1 MGVVYEAEDLRLG
14 RHVAL
19 KFLPEDL
26 EKDPQALER
35 FQREA
40 RAASALNH
48 PNICTIHDIDE
59 HNGRHF
65 IVMELLEGATLKQ
78 GLPGQLFPLDQ
89 LLDFGIQVA
98 DALDAAHS
106 AGIIHRDIKPANL
119 FITKRRQA
127 KVLDFGLAKMTAD
140 HRGSLSAATSLKT
153 VTSEEHLTSPGTAVG
168 TIAYMSPEQA
178 RGEEL
183 DPRTDLFSFGAVLYE
198 MATGRP
204 PFTGN
209 TSAVIFEAI
218 LNRTP
223 TEPVRLNPEL
233 PAGLERIIDTAL
245 EKDRELRYQT
255 ASEIRADLKRL
266 RREIESGRA
275 KAASRETVADAS
287 ESVATAAPAPARETP
302 AASGSS
308 PAAPWVQSASASGVA
323 SAGTRTS
330 SAVSRGRRMRLYASL
345 AAILVI
351 AAGIGLFLYSR
362 RARAMTEKDWI
373 LVADFVNT
381 TGDPVFDGTLRKAL
395 TVDLEQS
402 PYLNVLPEQRVQ
414 QALRF
419 MGKPPDTRISSEVAR
434 EICLRNGI
442 KAMLTGSVASL
453 GSRYVLT
460 VTAANATTGET
471 LAEVQQQ
478 AETKENVLDALGKAA
493 SRLRSDLGESLS
505 SIQKFD
511 KPLAEATTSS
521 LEALKAFSLGDEK
534 FNQLESL
541 AAIPFYKRAIELD
554 PNFALAYARLGT
566 IYSNLGQSTL
576 MEEAENKAFELRDRA
591 SEREKVYITA
601 HYYADFGDLDKGI
614 EAYELYKQ
622 TYPRDSVPYNNLGIM
637 YLFLGQPEKAL
648 PNFLE
653 SIRLSPDTYHGYG
666 NAADAYRMMG
676 RLDDARAILLQAQ
689 QKRLGGTT
697 VHVDLA
703 AIALLQGDTATAAR
717 EDELAKADREGEIQ
731 VLARNADIACYRG
744 QLRRCR
750 ELQGALQE
758 RGQALGFKEAVA
770 DGLLDTGLAEAVFGY
785 PDRVLPMVNSALASA
800 RNPRILAR
808 AASVLA
814 LVGQSRRAEALIED
828 ASSLRPRDTILQKL
842 DLPLARAVAQWREGK
857 PAQAIETLQPA
868 STYDR
873 FRLWLRWTRG
883 EVSLAAGRPADA
895 AQEFQHVLAHRMGG
909 GRSLFVLAV
918 PLAQLGLA
926 RAYVAAGEEVKAR
939 AAYQDFFAL
948 WKDADSDVPL
958 LQQAKAGY
966 AKLQQK

>member
-1 MGVVYEAEDLRLG
+1 MLGRTISHYRILRKLGGGGMGVVYEAEDRRLG

-198 MATGRP
+198 MATCRP

-442 KAMLTGSVASL
+442 KAMLTG
-453 GSRYVLT
+453 
-460 VTAANATTGET
+460 
-471 LAEVQQQ
+471 
-478 AETKENVLDALGKAA
+478 
-493 SRLRSDLGESLS
+493 
-505 SIQKFD
+505 
-511 KPLAEATTSS
+511 
-521 LEALKAFSLGDEK
+521 
-534 FNQLESL
+534 
-541 AAIPFYKRAIELD
+541 
-554 PNFALAYARLGT
+554 
-566 IYSNLGQSTL
+566 
-576 MEEAENKAFELRDRA
+576 
-591 SEREKVYITA
+591 
-601 HYYADFGDLDKGI
+601 
-614 EAYELYKQ
+614 
-622 TYPRDSVPYNNLGIM
+622 
-637 YLFLGQPEKAL
+637 
-648 PNFLE
+648 
-653 SIRLSPDTYHGYG
+653 
-666 NAADAYRMMG
+666 
-676 RLDDARAILLQAQ
+676 
-689 QKRLGGTT
+689 
-697 VHVDLA
+697 
-703 AIALLQGDTATAAR
+703 
-717 EDELAKADREGEIQ
+717 
-731 VLARNADIACYRG
+731 
-744 QLRRCR
+744 
-750 ELQGALQE
+750 
-758 RGQALGFKEAVA
+758 
-770 DGLLDTGLAEAVFGY
+770 
-785 PDRVLPMVNSALASA
+785 
-800 RNPRILAR
+800 
-808 AASVLA
+808 
-814 LVGQSRRAEALIED
+814 
-828 ASSLRPRDTILQKL
+828 
-842 DLPLARAVAQWREGK
+842 
-857 PAQAIETLQPA
+857 
-868 STYDR
+868 
-873 FRLWLRWTRG
+873 
-883 EVSLAAGRPADA
+883 
-895 AQEFQHVLAHRMGG
+895 
-909 GRSLFVLAV
+909 
-918 PLAQLGLA
+918 
-926 RAYVAAGEEVKAR
+926 
-939 AAYQDFFAL
+939 
-948 WKDADSDVPL
+948 
-958 LQQAKAGY
+958 
-966 AKLQQK
+966 